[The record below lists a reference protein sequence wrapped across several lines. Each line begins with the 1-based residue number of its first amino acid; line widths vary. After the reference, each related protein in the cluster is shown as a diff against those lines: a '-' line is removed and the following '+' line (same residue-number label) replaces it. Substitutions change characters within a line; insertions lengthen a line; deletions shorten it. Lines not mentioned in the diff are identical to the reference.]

1 MKVRFAPSPT
11 GLLQVGNAR
20 VALINW
26 LLARQHGG
34 TMLLRIDD
42 TDQARSDARF
52 ERAIETDLRWLGLD
66 WDETA
71 RQSARMD
78 RYTHAAERLTANG
91 RLYACYETAEE
102 LDAKRRLQQS
112 RGRPP
117 VYDRASLHMS
127 DDEKRRLENDE
138 GRRPHW
144 RFKLEPGQVRW
155 HDHVRGEQ
163 TFQAGSISD
172 PVLIREDGRPLY
184 TLTSV
189 VDDIELAATHVIR
202 GEDHVANTAAQI
214 QLFQA
219 LDGDV
224 PAFAHLPL
232 LTDVEGRKLSK
243 REGDLS
249 LEGLRE
255 TQHIEPIA
263 LVAYLAKLGTPDP
276 IDVVDDVRDL
286 VAEFDLARFGRAAPK
301 FDFRELLRLNARRL
315 HTLSYDAVKAR
326 LADLGLGDV
335 GAAFWDTVRA
345 NIERIDDAKGWY
357 EVCLGPT
364 TPWIDE
370 GDGAFLA
377 LAADRLPAE
386 PFDATTWDAWT
397 KALKAETGRKGAK
410 LFKPLRKALT
420 GLDHGPELKGLL
432 PVIGRER
439 AAARLRGL
447 TA

>member
-26 LLARQHGG
+26 LLARQHDG
-34 TMLLRIDD
+34 TILLRIDD
-42 TDQARSDARF
+42 TDQDRSDARF
-52 ERAIETDLRWLGLD
+52 ERAIEADLRWLGLD

-78 RYTHAAERLTANG
+78 RYTQAAERLKAAG

-102 LDAKRRLQQS
+102 LDAKRRLQQAQ
-112 RGRPP
+112 GRPP
-117 VYDRASLHMS
+117 VYDRASLHMAE
-127 DDEKRRLENDE
+127 DEKRRLETEE

-144 RFKLEPGQVRW
+144 RFMLEPGQVRW
-155 HDHVRGEQ
+155 HDEVRGEQ
-163 TFQAGSISD
+163 TFQAGSLSD

-189 VDDIELAATHVIR
+189 VDDIELGATHVIR

-214 QLFQA
+214 QLFHA
-219 LDGDV
+219 LEGDV

-249 LEGLRE
+249 LEGLRD
-255 TQHIEPIA
+255 TQHIEPTA
-263 LVAYLAKLGTPDP
+263 LVSYLAKLGTPDP
-276 IDVVDDVRDL
+276 IDVVDDVHDL
-286 VAEFDLARFGRAAPK
+286 VADFDLSRFGRAAPK
-301 FDFRELLRLNARRL
+301 FDFQELLRLNARRL
-315 HTLSYDAVKAR
+315 HTLSFDAVRDR
-326 LADLGLGDV
+326 LAELGVPDAGPT
-335 GAAFWDTVRA
+335 FWDTVRA
-345 NIERIDDAKGWY
+345 NIERIDDARGWY
-357 EVCLGPT
+357 DVCVGPT

-370 GDGAFLA
+370 ADADFLA
-377 LAADRLPAE
+377 LAADRLPDG
-386 PFDATTWDAWT
+386 PFDDTTWDAWT

-420 GLDHGPELKGLL
+420 GLGHGPELAGLL
-432 PVIGRER
+432 PVIGRDR
-439 AAARLRGL
+439 AAARLRGQ